1 MISGIKRLAKYFFD
15 KNIFYLDDKLN
26 EIIKNRNKRNFG
38 LLINQSSFFEYKGKF
53 IFSLDFIKD
62 FFNLK
67 RVFAPQHGFFPITQA
82 NMITWENYYD
92 KVHNIEIISLYSK
105 AGLKPDKKY
114 LQDIDYILVDIQDIG
129 VRYYTYIWSIIYL
142 IEECIKLNKEII
154 IFNRIN
160 PLGKMKEGI
169 ILEEE
174 YFSFVGMAKI
184 HNRHGLTIKDII
196 KSKFN
201 SSLIHIVDYI
211 NDVNYINDKENQ
223 NIFFIPTS
231 PNINSRDTTYFYI
244 GFCLLEG
251 TNISE
256 GRGTTYPFSVF
267 GAPFINEIK
276 LKKRIEYYKNKYNL
290 EGVEFIYH
298 SFKPTFDKYKDQI
311 CRGLKM
317 IITNKNKFKSFK
329 TACIVLKSIYD
340 LYPDEFKF
348 LDPPY
353 EYEYTKKPIDILFG
367 NNLLRESINN
377 ESLFDK
383 LIDRLL

>member
-1 MISGIKRLAKYFFD
+1 MISGIKRLAKYFLD
-15 KNIFYLDDKLN
+15 NNIFYLDDKLN
-26 EIIKNRNKRNFG
+26 DIIKLRNKGNFG
-38 LLINQSSFFEYKGKF
+38 LLINQASFFEYKGKF
-53 IFSLDFIKD
+53 IFSLDLIKE

-92 KVHNIEIISLYSK
+92 RIHNIEIISLYSK
-105 AGLKPDKKY
+105 NGLKPDIKY
-114 LQDIDYILVDIQDIG
+114 LQDLDYILVDIQDIG

-142 IEECIKLNKEII
+142 IEECIKLNKKVI

-160 PLGKMKEGI
+160 PLGKIKEGI

-196 KSKFN
+196 NSKFN
-201 SSLIHIVDYI
+201 SNLIHIVDYI
-211 NDVNYINDKENQ
+211 NDNIKKEVQ

-231 PNINSRDTTYFYI
+231 PNINSIDTIYFYI

-317 IITNKNKFKSFK
+317 IITDKNKFKSFK

-340 LYPDEFKF
+340 LYPNEFKF

-377 ESLFDK
+377 ENLFNK
-383 LIDRLL
+383 LIDISL